1 MLIIFFFQIAN
12 DASELIVHALKALA
26 GTTGD
31 NVELNE
37 KNCSV
42 GIVGKNVPFKLI
54 EGKDIQQYLAHL
66 TPQDAQPQGG
76 DQMEDVAPSS

>member
-1 MLIIFFFQIAN
+1 
-12 DASELIVHALKALA
+12 LA

-42 GIVGKNVPFKLI
+42 GIVGKDVPFKII
-54 EGKDIQQYLAHL
+54 ENKDIAQYLAQL
-66 TPQDAQPQGG
+66 TPQDAAPAQQ
-76 DQMEDVAPSS
+76 DQMEEAPAS